1 MHSLSFYQINA
12 DYNDM
17 KLLSFIIS
25 LTINFCVSR
34 FFTIFYLFQ
43 GENKVAL
50 RNLSIVM
57 RQKASDLPE
66 DRLRNIEA
74 GLTRAREVNYM
85 ISIFL

>member
-1 MHSLSFYQINA
+1 MLYIFDNPNDIRFWQFYLSEDDF
-12 DYNDM
+12 
-17 KLLSFIIS
+17 L
-25 LTINFCVSR
+25 
-34 FFTIFYLFQ
+34 TIFYLFQ

-74 GLTRAREVNYM
+74 GLTRAREVHKLFRTNNFLM
-85 ISIFL
+85 I